1 MIRLYTA
8 SVKNVQFSSLGI
20 KDFGGPSTSQILLCK
35 NRVNLSSR
43 RALQKSMFSTCST
56 CLGCEFW
63 SAHISKLVFSDK
75 NGGFITRALEQ
86 QEEQHLF
93 ICFCIAS
100 LLGSTIYGYND
111 LKSAI
116 RNFSEEH
123 KVREGGFGDIQD
135 VAFSY
140 GIYRNEHQ
148 VRSLKDRITRIN
160 VDLKLVEPHTM
171 ELQKAQ
177 GKAHELFVASQELA
191 GR

>member
-123 KVREGGFGDIQD
+123 KVREGGFGDIQGD
-135 VAFSY
+135 LIFTIISY
-140 GIYRNEHQ
+140 SLEYKCSLEKKSLHQ
-148 VRSLKDRITRIN
+148 ASL
-160 VDLKLVEPHTM
+160 H
-171 ELQKAQ
+171 Q
-177 GKAHELFVASQELA
+177 AHMY
-191 GR
+191 